1 MLQFILRPQ
10 WAVES
15 MGWVLQV
22 LLPTAGGELGDF
34 MCWGQAVWG
43 SRLAAAFEVHPLW
56 DVKGPR
62 AVCSVQG
69 VILARGVLFVEQS
82 TLSAEPFRQ
91 ICSSELFIASQIS
104 SPICLSAY
112 ENASLWC
119 TCYIS
124 LLLSK
129 IKSQHTLP
137 TSLFICICFWWSA
150 SPIRRHTD
158 ALDVRIAPCYSFQVP
173 NNEINFVN
181 DKCKGNMQQTE
192 WLHWVAFQA
201 DVCWICDADAVF
213 HEQLNF
219 SWLHPP
225 EKDK

>member
-22 LLPTAGGELGDF
+22 ETSAHCQRGHGGLHVLGPGSVGLPAGSWL
-34 MCWGQAVWG
+34 WG
-43 SRLAAAFEVHPLW
+43 SSPVGCAGPQSCLQCARCDLGKGSALRGAAN
-56 DVKGPR
+56 
-62 AVCSVQG
+62 
-69 VILARGVLFVEQS
+69 
-82 TLSAEPFRQ
+82 SAAPFRQ

-150 SPIRRHTD
+150 SPIRRRTD
-158 ALDVRIAPCYSFQVP
+158 ALDVLIAPCHSFQVP

-192 WLHWVAFQA
+192 WPHWVAFQA

-219 SWLHPP
+219 PWLHPP